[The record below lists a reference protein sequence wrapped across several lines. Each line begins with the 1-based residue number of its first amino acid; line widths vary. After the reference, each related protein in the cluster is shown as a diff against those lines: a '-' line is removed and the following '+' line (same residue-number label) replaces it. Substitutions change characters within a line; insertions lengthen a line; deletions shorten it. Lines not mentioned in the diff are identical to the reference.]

1 MLKANLKRW
10 EDVLPFVEF
19 AYNRSIHSAT
29 RMTPFEIVYGLNPKT
44 PVDLTPQPYKE
55 KESFDATKRADFVKK
70 LHERTRMHLER
81 KSERYKAQADKG
93 RKQVIFEEGDL
104 VWVHLRKERFPQ
116 KRKNKLNQ
124 RGDGP
129 FKVLKRI
136 GPNAYQLELPGEY
149 NVHTTF
155 NVADLSLYVPDLD
168 SDVESE
174 TIRAQVEENDADKAA
189 MTPNDVDEL
198 IRVPFDGPITRNRAK
213 KIQEGTKALLV
224 RLAAVIHESEKKKWV
239 TMIHHQSS
247 PIHIDLSQEWANA
260 KPII

>member
-1 MLKANLKRW
+1 
-10 EDVLPFVEF
+10 
-19 AYNRSIHSAT
+19 
-29 RMTPFEIVYGLNPKT
+29 MTPFEIVYGLNPTT

-55 KESFDATKRADFVKK
+55 KESFDANKRAEFVKK

-81 KSERYKAQADKG
+81 KTERYKAQADKG

-155 NVADLSLYVPDLD
+155 NVADLSLYVPDED

-174 TIRAQVEENDADKAA
+174 TIRGQVEENDAVKPA
-189 MTPNDVDEL
+189 MSPKDVEEL
-198 IRVPFDGPITRNRAK
+198 IRVPFDGPITRSRAK
-213 KIQEGTKALLV
+213 KIQEGTRALLV
-224 RLAAVIHESEKKKWV
+224 RLAAVIHETGKEKWI
-239 TMIHHQSS
+239 TMVQHQNE
-247 PIHIDLSQEWANA
+247 DLAINGGSMDE
-260 KPII
+260 